1 MNTIDSKNETRT
13 EPGTTPAANSGREPP
28 VRASVLMVDDKPARL
43 LTYEAVLN
51 GLNVKCVRAYS
62 GTEALQALLTQE
74 FALILLDV
82 NMPGMDGF
90 EVAREV
96 RAHPRLGT
104 IPIVFVSGERL
115 SDLDQLKGY
124 EVGAVDYVSVPVV
137 PEILR
142 SKVAI
147 LVELHMRRMELK
159 GLSNASIEA
168 RARAESAQAA
178 LRQDEPRFQ
187 ALLEN
192 APVGIA
198 RKSPGGHFEYVN
210 AAFCKI
216 VGYSEQELAQKTWQE
231 ITHPDD
237 LVDEQAMT
245 DMVLAGQIPHYTLE
259 KRYVRKDGSHVWVS
273 FFGSYI
279 FDDERRPL
287 QGVGVVVDITARKR
301 ANVALRENRQRLLL
315 AHRAAR
321 LGTYDWDIQSDSA
334 DWDEH
339 TAGLWGQPRDAH
351 VNRALFMAGINPED
365 HEGATAAINASLKP
379 EGDGQYFARFR
390 VTNAIDGV
398 TRWIESVGQVYF
410 ESGVP
415 VRMVGTVQDVTERQ
429 IAEHRLSNSEERFR
443 ELANNIDQFA
453 WTWDRLGHATW
464 FNDRMHEYMGSTFE
478 ELREDGW
485 LRTLHPNCR
494 ERVDLHFR
502 QCVEA
507 GTTWEDTFPMFGK
520 DGKYRWFL
528 SRAVPIRAKDGTI
541 IRWLGTSTDVTTL
554 RGLQDALTLADR
566 RKDEFLAMLAHE
578 LRNPVAPILNVAQV
592 LSRKV
597 ASDHVTHSLVGIV
610 QRQAA
615 HLSHLLD
622 DLLDVA
628 RITQGRIELRREI
641 ISLADCIAL
650 ARETTEPQLRA
661 KRHRFSAAP
670 PEGPLLVNADR
681 VRLTQCLTN
690 ILNNAAKYT
699 EAGGSIQLVCY
710 AEDSRA
716 VIEITDNGIGI
727 AVDFLPHVFDLFAQ
741 GDRTL
746 DRTQGGL
753 GVGLSVC
760 KRLIEMHEGTVSV
773 KSDGIGRGATFTLR
787 LPLASGTDEQQKPD
801 PDMTILKRRILLV
814 DDNRD
819 AADSLSILLQ
829 MEGHTVTVSYSGE
842 DALVQMAASVPEVV
856 LLDIGLP
863 GMNGYEVAARMKR
876 NSSAVYV
883 IALSGYGQPEDK
895 RRAAA
900 AGFDAHLVK
909 PVDIGALNTEIA
921 RAPSRFSSAHS

>member
-1 MNTIDSKNETRT
+1 MNTADSKNETREDT
-13 EPGTTPAANSGREPP
+13 GTAPAETTGSATSAG
-28 VRASVLMVDDKPARL
+28 ASILMVDDKPARL
-43 LTYEAVLN
+43 LTYEAILT
-51 GLNVKCVRAYS
+51 GLGVNCVRAYS
-62 GTEALQALLTQE
+62 GPEALQCLLSQD

-104 IPIVFVSGERL
+104 IPIIFVSGERL
-115 SDLDQLKGY
+115 TDLDRLKGY
-124 EVGAVDYVSVPVV
+124 EVGAVDYIPVPVV

-147 LVELHMRRMELK
+147 LVELHLRRMELK
-159 GLSNASIEA
+159 ALSNASIEA
-168 RARAESAQAA
+168 RARVDIAQTA
-178 LRQDEPRFQ
+178 LRQAEPRFQ

-198 RKSPGGHFEYVN
+198 QKSPGGHFEYVN
-210 AAFCKI
+210 AAFCQI
-216 VGYSEQELAQKTWQE
+216 VGYSEQELANKSWQE

-237 LVDEQAMT
+237 LIDEQQMA

-279 FDDERRPL
+279 FDDARRPV
-287 QGVGVVVDITARKR
+287 QGIAVVVDISARKR
-301 ANVALRENRQRLLL
+301 ADLALRDNRQRLLL

-321 LGTYDWDIQSDSA
+321 LGTFDWDIQSDSA
-334 DWDEH
+334 DWDEL
-339 TAGLWGQPRDAH
+339 TARLWGQPRDVQ
-351 VNRALFMAGINPED
+351 VNRALFMAGIHPED
-365 HEGATAAINASLKP
+365 QEGVTAALNASLKP
-379 EGDGQYFARFR
+379 EGNGQYFARFR
-390 VTNAIDGV
+390 VANAIDGI
-398 TRWIESVGQVYF
+398 TRWIESVGQVHF
-410 ESGVP
+410 EAGVP
-415 VRMVGTVQDVTERQ
+415 VRMVGTVQDVTDRH
-429 IAEHRLSNSEERFR
+429 IAEHRLRNSEERFR

-453 WTWDRLGHATW
+453 WTWDASGRATW
-464 FNDRMHEYMGSTFE
+464 FNDRLYEYAGSTFE
-478 ELREDGW
+478 DLREDGW
-485 LRTLHPNCR
+485 LQMLHPNHVD
-494 ERVDLHFR
+494 RVALHFR
-502 QCVEA
+502 ECIEG
-507 GTTWEDTFPMFGK
+507 GTAWEDTFPMFGK

-528 SRAVPIRAKDGTI
+528 SRAVPIRAEDGSI

-554 RGLQDALTLADR
+554 RELQDAMTLADR

-597 ASDHVTHSLVGIV
+597 ASDKVTHSLVGIV

-628 RITQGRIELRREI
+628 RVTQGRIELRREI
-641 ISLADCIAL
+641 ISLEDCIAL
-650 ARETTEPQLRA
+650 ARETTGPQLLA
-661 KRHRFSAAP
+661 KQHTFTVIP
-670 PEGPLLVNADR
+670 VEGPLLVKADK

-699 EAGGSIQLVCY
+699 ETGGRIQLRAY
-710 AEDSRA
+710 AEAGSA

-727 AVDFLPHVFDLFAQ
+727 ASDFLPNVFDLFAQ
-741 GDRTL
+741 SERTL

-760 KRLIEMHEGTVSV
+760 KRLIEMHEGTVAV
-773 KSDGIGRGATFTLR
+773 KSEGLGHGATFILR
-787 LPLASGTDEQQKPD
+787 LPLVSGSIAQRTSD
-801 PDMTILKRRILLV
+801 PDKTVLKRRVLIV

-829 MEGHTVTVSYSGE
+829 MEGHVVAVAYSGE
-842 DALVQMAASVPEVV
+842 DALTQLAKGVPEIV

-863 GMNGYEVAARMKR
+863 GMNGYEVASRMKKA
-876 NSSAVYV
+876 SSALYV

-900 AGFDAHLVK
+900 AGFDAHVVK
-909 PVDIGALNTEIA
+909 PVDIEALEVEFV
-921 RAPSRFSSAHS
+921 RAPTQLR